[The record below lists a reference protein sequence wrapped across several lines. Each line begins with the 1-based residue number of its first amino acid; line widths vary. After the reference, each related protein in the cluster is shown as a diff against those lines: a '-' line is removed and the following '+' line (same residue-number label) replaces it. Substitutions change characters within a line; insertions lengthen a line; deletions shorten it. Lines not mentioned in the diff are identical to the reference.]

1 MEQHPPAASGVEEE
15 EQAVAPG
22 GERTDVE
29 LVHAYREGDV
39 HAFEE
44 LHRRYVASIYRL
56 VKRKLGDALLA
67 EDIAQETFL
76 KALKMLDR
84 VDETFNFG
92 GWVHTVARN
101 LCFDELRR
109 RQRDLRA
116 EASAEEEEEGEL
128 LTNLPST
135 ARAFDPVLMQ
145 ESNETRRQVWSVAQR
160 LPEKYRLV
168 LTLRELQD
176 MSYRQ
181 IARTLNM
188 SESAVETLLYRAR
201 LRFKEEY
208 LAAQREGQ
216 LSHEE
221 AIPLL
226 APYLAGK
233 LRRPQAEAVRDHIAG
248 CVKCSRRLG
257 RKRIKQRATGDS
269 GAPTKPRRA
278 APSPASR
285 KTSPAL
291 GFRGDS
297 AGVPSHEG

>member
-1 MEQHPPAASGVEEE
+1 MGVEKGSEAT
-15 EQAVAPG
+15 AVAMEP
-22 GERTDVE
+22 TDVE
-29 LVHAYREGDV
+29 LVRAYRNGQV

-56 VKRKLGDALLA
+56 VRRKLGDSLLA
-67 EDIAQETFL
+67 EDIAQETFM
-76 KALKMLDR
+76 KALRNMDR
-84 VDETFNFG
+84 VDDSFNFG

-116 EASAEEEEEGEL
+116 DGATDEEDDEMMA
-128 LTNLPST
+128 NLPST
-135 ARAFDPVLMQ
+135 ARSFDPVQVQ
-145 ESNETRRQVWSVAQR
+145 ESNETRRQVWAVAQR

-181 IARTLNM
+181 IARTLKM

-208 LAAQREGQ
+208 LAAQKEGD
-216 LSHEE
+216 LTHAE
-221 AIPLL
+221 AVPLL

-233 LRRPQAEAVRDHIAG
+233 LRRPQAEAVRDHIAS
-248 CVKCSRRLG
+248 CAKCARKIGRRRLKD
-257 RKRIKQRATGDS
+257 KRRSDAT
-269 GAPTKPRRA
+269 
-278 APSPASR
+278 
-285 KTSPAL
+285 
-291 GFRGDS
+291 
-297 AGVPSHEG
+297 